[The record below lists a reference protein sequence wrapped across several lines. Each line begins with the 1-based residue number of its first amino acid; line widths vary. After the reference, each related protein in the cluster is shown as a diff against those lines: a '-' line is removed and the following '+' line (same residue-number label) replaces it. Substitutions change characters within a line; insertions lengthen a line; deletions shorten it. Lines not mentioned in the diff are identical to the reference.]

1 MHARQHSAATNFK
14 MERITL
20 YALISQKLNLIGNM
34 IGAKWGRYSDY
45 LLWSHLVC
53 GKAIP
58 LEK

>member
-45 LLWSHLVC
+45 LLRSHLVC